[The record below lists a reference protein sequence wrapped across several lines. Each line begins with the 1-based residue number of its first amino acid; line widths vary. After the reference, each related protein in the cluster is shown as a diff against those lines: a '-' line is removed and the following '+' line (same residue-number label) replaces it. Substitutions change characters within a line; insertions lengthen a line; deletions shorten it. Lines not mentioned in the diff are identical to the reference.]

1 MSSRICFFLRGL
13 NNLILFV
20 KVVVCQ
26 RYNWF
31 VSVFKM
37 SWFNEKNK
45 GRGEINMKKFFNRVR
60 SYISDHFTCSNP
72 SCGYETYVKVI
83 GNTYKC
89 PECGGTMYRD

>member
-1 MSSRICFFLRGL
+1 M
-13 NNLILFV
+13 ILFT
-20 KVVVCQ
+20 CQ
-26 RYNWF
+26 SCGYSDY
-31 VSVFKM
+31 VEDITDSYQCPKCQGLM
-37 SWFNEKNK
+37 KNK
-45 GRGEINMKKFFNRVR
+45 ERGEINMKKFFNRVR